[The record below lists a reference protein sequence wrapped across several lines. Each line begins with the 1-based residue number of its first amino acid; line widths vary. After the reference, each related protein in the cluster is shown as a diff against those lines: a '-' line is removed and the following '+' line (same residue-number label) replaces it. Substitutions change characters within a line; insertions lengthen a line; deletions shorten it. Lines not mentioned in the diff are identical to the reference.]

1 MARGGPRARAA
12 SRCRRA
18 SARTWSISGRS
29 PPVARTCGRGSA
41 SSRAATSA
49 AAPASSSVCFS
60 RRRANRCCDHPPAAV
75 RPWTYRR
82 PTLLATT
89 RPSSSTAQAYPPRLT
104 SRTPT
109 RRGART
115 AAANATTSGP
125 FPQGC
130 ANDAVAPSVAARVTP
145 SPEADVATAP
155 WRSSKPAAQR
165 SSRAAATWTVRLVVS
180 GRTTQTSERSDIEPE
195 GAQLLT
201 ALFGDLVGAPRR
213 HPHPVDADAVDEA
226 VERLRGLVLDDVGQ
240 RAGRGRQRHVDDG
253 LVVLVDG
260 EAVDEAEVDDVDPE
274 LGVDDVAQGLLD
286 VGRVR
291 DAGLAHGVSSLV
303 PPPVVARASALVN
316 ASSNAVHPSIAH
328 FTRLACRP
336 TPANATPSPRTASSG
351 STEPRDRTMVRNSS
365 TILLAASGCWPT
377 ARSCS
382 TDVAAWLIEQPS
394 PSQATSRTVPPACS
408 TATRSVTS
416 SPQSG
421 LTCRLCAHTRPAT
434 TTAGRSGVSAGPR
447 RPPPCFSR

>member
-226 VERLRGLVLDDVGQ
+226 VERLRGLVLDDVRQ

-260 EAVDEAEVDDVDPE
+260 QTVDEAEIDDVDPE

-286 VGRVR
+286 VRRVR
-291 DAGLAHGVSSLV
+291 DAGVAHAVSSLV
-303 PPPVVARASALVN
+303 PLVAAASALVN

-328 FTRLACRP
+328 LTRLACRP
-336 TPANATPSPRTASSG
+336 TPAKATPSPSTPSSG
-351 STEPRDRTMVRNSS
+351 STEPRERTMARNSS
-365 TILLAASGCWPT
+365 TIFLTSPGSCPT

-382 TDVAAWLIEQPS
+382 TEVEAWLIEQPS
-394 PSQATSRTVPPACS
+394 PSHATSRTVPVPCW
-408 TATRSVTS
+408 TATRRVTS

-421 LTCRLCAHTRPAT
+421 LTCRLCAHTTSAT
-434 TTAGRSGVSAGPR
+434 RTVGRSGMSSGPR